1 MGVPTR
7 AYSPFSSPIGIKSGL
22 FEMTNKRLYSINS
35 MLPKVIAEQRD
46 HCYLPILG
54 YQKTAKLQLPPPN
67 SLLPYNSYYIIYIQ
81 FPVRSGFVVGQI
93 NTNNEKVYSNT
104 AAALISRT
112 NERTEA

>member
-1 MGVPTR
+1 MNFNV
-7 AYSPFSSPIGIKSGL
+7 
-22 FEMTNKRLYSINS
+22 
-35 MLPKVIAEQRD
+35 LPKVIAEQRD

-93 NTNNEKVYSNT
+93 HE
-104 AAALISRT
+104 
-112 NERTEA
+112 